1 MTVAKKPKGQKIA
14 FAISCILPLAVILLA
29 VLLLIAGAVPNIA
42 FLLAHF
48 FLTAA
53 VIFLLKL
60 TVFSKR
66 KSWLK
71 VIVCILLLAFFVV
84 AFFLITTVGK
94 MELVSRYRNDELAAS
109 YVQLDTE
116 HRGMP
121 TLDAVGEP
129 DEIEYIN
136 YYSQQMIFFDV
147 DVNAL
152 KCSYDAS
159 EYELQKSLLNE
170 KYIFQ
175 TKPVSAHEYTI
186 EPTVVIDGYTFRML
200 SFGGEYAM
208 KYDYP
213 KYMMLI
219 ATNDEKKEIIYLHYA
234 DADIDFIVDLSD
246 FIRDDCGWRFIRK

>member
-1 MTVAKKPKGQKIA
+1 MTVTKKPKGQKTA
-14 FAISCILPLAVILLA
+14 FAISCILPVATILLA
-29 VLLLIAGAVPNIA
+29 VLLLIAGAVPNVA
-42 FLLAHF
+42 FLFAHF
-48 FLTAA
+48 ALPA
-53 VIFLLKL
+53 VVIILLKL

-66 KSWLK
+66 KSLLK
-71 VIVCILLLAFFVV
+71 VIVCILLLASFVI
-84 AFFLITTVGK
+84 AFFIITTVGK
-94 MELVSRYRNDELAAS
+94 MELVSRYRNDELAES
-109 YVQLDTE
+109 YAQLDTE
-116 HRGMP
+116 CSGMP
-121 TLDAVGEP
+121 TLDSVGDS
-129 DEIEYIN
+129 DELQYIH

-159 EYELQKSLLNE
+159 EYAHQKNLLNE

-186 EPTVVIDGYTFRML
+186 VPTVELDGYTFRIL
-200 SFGGEYAM
+200 SFGGEYEK

-246 FIRDDCGWRFIRK
+246 FIRDDCGWRHIRK